1 VSQDDRDRPPHLP
14 LLSQAAIEPLD
25 VDGVRTIVVG
35 TLVWLAAAAA
45 LAPFAGNLR
54 AAGTDWWLWT
64 CLTGAGLGA
73 LGIVY
78 CLLRRARL
86 RRAAARFTVVKRIP
100 VDQIR
105 IEVPTD
111 QRSSGQ
117 GRSGQGS
124 SGQGSSGQGRSGQGS
139 SGQGSSGQGSS
150 GQRTSGQR
158 SSDPSRSDP
167 SRSGRTGPEQIRS
180 DQRSSGSAS
189 S

>member
-117 GRSGQGS
+117 GRSGQRS
-124 SGQGSSGQGRSGQGS
+124 SRQGSSGQ
-139 SGQGSSGQGSS
+139 
-150 GQRTSGQR
+150 
-158 SSDPSRSDP
+158 DRSDP
-167 SRSGRTGPEQIRS
+167 SRSGGTSPEQIRS